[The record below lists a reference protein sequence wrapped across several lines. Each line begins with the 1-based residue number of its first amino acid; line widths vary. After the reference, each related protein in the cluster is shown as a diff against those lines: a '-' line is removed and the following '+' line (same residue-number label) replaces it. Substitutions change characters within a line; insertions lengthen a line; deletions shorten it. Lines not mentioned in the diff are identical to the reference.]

1 MHDDTAKRRSEE
13 ILRAVAA
20 AATADYEGLRQ
31 MQHQKVE
38 TKGKIGATIRTK
50 QCLSDLSE
58 ALLKEADQLDGKA
71 AAANTSVHGTHAAEI
86 TDKKEALQQAIQDA
100 IGTIYNETKNRYDK
114 LMKHAKEMMAA
125 LEKEVNER
133 VKHVEE
139 GNNSPEKI
147 AADVIAKVIENGNGE
162 ITEAML
168 EKELEQLFL
177 TQAHEEALKKYDDG
191 ENGLDETGLEAD
203 QGMVN
208 LESLLQLAGM
218 NGASN
223 PGHYS
228 EDFFNRRHVEIDRY
242 KTNHAGAN
250 PADMVPGT
258 GAQEHP
264 VFHQSGNEVMGF
276 NYGHPITPNTNANPG
291 LTHGTHTKMTR
302 LEHAHHEKIKAE
314 ALKYFTAHK
323 NNAAA
328 TTKQQAYGAAKNSAH
343 SRFVVVNNSY
353 NSLTIYLDKLKEL
366 DKDELKKIADIGE
379 EFESLA
385 ADWLQLAIYHCCDI
399 VQGNQLECNDATKH
413 LTAPLETVIT
423 GALKIPNV
431 RTDCG
436 RRLL

>member
-50 QCLSDLSE
+50 QCLTDLSE
-58 ALLKEADQLDGKA
+58 ALQKEAHQLDGKA
-71 AAANTSVHGTHAAEI
+71 AAANTSVHVGHAGTI
-86 TDKKEALQQAIQDA
+86 DDKKIALQQAIQDA
-100 IGTIYNETKNRYDK
+100 IRTIYNETKSRYDK
-114 LMKHAKEMMAA
+114 LMLHAKEMMAA
-125 LEKEVNER
+125 LQIEVNSR
-133 VKHVEE
+133 VADVE
-139 GNNSPEKI
+139 GGKNSPETI
-147 AADVIAKVIENGNGE
+147 AASVIEKVIEMNDGGQ

-168 EKELEQLFL
+168 EKELEQIFL
-177 TQAHEEALKKYDDG
+177 TKAHEEALG
-191 ENGLDETGLEAD
+191 EYKTEKNLLGKSGLEAD

-208 LESLLQLAGM
+208 LEALLQLAGT
-218 NGASN
+218 NTDSV
-223 PGHYS
+223 PGHHSTPGNYRDGHPKIS
-228 EDFFNRRHVEIDRY
+228 VMGFEHDQEGIA
-242 KTNHAGAN
+242 TPSTGAN
-250 PADMVPGT
+250 PGVGHHGT
-258 GAQEHP
+258 D
-264 VFHQSGNEVMGF
+264 
-276 NYGHPITPNTNANPG
+276 
-291 LTHGTHTKMTR
+291 THTKMTE
-302 LEHAHHEKIKAE
+302 LEHAHHEKIKAK
-314 ALKYFTAHK
+314 ALALFTAHQ

-328 TTKQQAYGAAKNSAH
+328 TIAHGAYTAAKNSAH

-353 NSLTIYLDKLKEL
+353 NSLTTYLEKLELL

-399 VQGNQLECNDATKH
+399 VQGNQLECDDATKH

-431 RTDCG
+431 ATDCG